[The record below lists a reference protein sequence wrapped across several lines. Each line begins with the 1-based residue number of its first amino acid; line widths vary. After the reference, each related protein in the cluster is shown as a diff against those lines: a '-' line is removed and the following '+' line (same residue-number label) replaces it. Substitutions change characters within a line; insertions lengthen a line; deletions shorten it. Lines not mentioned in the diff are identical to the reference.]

1 MGVLMSRITGYAV
14 LASVQPDD
22 ILLVVDVNDTS
33 MAVSGTDKQMTIST
47 LMTSPALTGAPTA
60 PTQAA
65 GDTSTLIATDAF
77 AVTAAAAAVTY
88 YQRIFA
94 V

>member
-1 MGVLMSRITGYAV
+1 MSRITGYAV
-14 LASVQPDD
+14 LAAAQPDD
-22 ILLVVDVNDTS
+22 VLLVVDVSDTS
-33 MAVSGTDKQMTIST
+33 MAVSGTDKQVTVGT
-47 LMTSPALTGAPTA
+47 LMTSPALTGTPTA
-60 PTQAA
+60 PTQPA

-77 AVTAAAAAVTY
+77 AVAAATAAITY